1 VKGLATA
8 ALTRRGLGARGGGD
22 GRAPIPA
29 DAPAQAGIVH
39 LGLGSFHRAHQALYT
54 ARALQRED
62 GPWGIVG
69 VASRSRRITDA
80 MRAQDGLYSVLELG
94 GDGSAPLVVGVHTEL
109 LVATGEPLAVVNR
122 LADRATRIATLTVT
136 ENGYTARSSTGALD
150 TGLAQVRADLAGA
163 PPSTTIGLLAR
174 GLQQRWRGHGEPM
187 AIVSCDNVGRNGEH
201 TRALVLEFVGL
212 LPEPD
217 AAELRGWIERSLGFP
232 STMVDRIVPAT
243 CDEHRARA
251 DELLGLHDAALVV
264 AEPFSMWVLED
275 RFPAGRPR
283 WEVAGAI
290 FSDEVE
296 RYEQLKLRLLN
307 ATHSLIAYLGLLAGA
322 RSIAQAIARPE
333 IRAAAEH
340 VVHAELRP
348 TLDAPAQ
355 VDVAGY
361 ADELFARFAN
371 RAIDHRAC
379 QVASDGSAKLAVRIS
394 AAVLRHTARGS
405 VPRGLALTVAAYIRC
420 LATPGAYDAAGLGA
434 IADPQ
439 RERLEDLGAQARD
452 SRELVEA
459 VFELGIF
466 APAVAEAS
474 AFVAAVAELHAVLVA
489 HGHRAAI
496 DAAIR

>member
-1 VKGLATA
+1 VKVTA
-8 ALTRRGLGARGGGD
+8 PVRLSRRCLGGRGSRVPTPGQT
-22 GRAPIPA
+22 
-29 DAPAQAGIVH
+29 PAQAGIVH

-54 ARALQRED
+54 ARALEREP

-69 VASRSRRITDA
+69 VARRSRRITDA
-80 MRAQDGLYSVLELG
+80 MRDQDGLYSVLELG
-94 GDGSAPLVVGVHTEL
+94 GAQLAPLVVGVHTEL
-109 LVATGEPLAVVNR
+109 LVAADEPLAVVDR
-122 LADRATRIATLTVT
+122 LADAGTRIATLTVT
-136 ENGYTARSSTGALD
+136 EQGYTACAATGALD
-150 TGLAQVRADLAGA
+150 SELPQVRADLAGG

-174 GLQQRWRGHGEPM
+174 GLQRRWRGHGEPM
-187 AIVSCDNVGRNGEH
+187 AIVSCDNVARNGEH

-212 LPEPD
+212 LPEPE
-217 AAELRGWIERSLGFP
+217 AAQLHTWIERSIGFP

-243 CDEHRARA
+243 SSEHRARA
-251 DELLGLHDAALVV
+251 DELLGLHDAAPVA

-283 WEVAGAI
+283 WESAGAI
-290 FSDEVE
+290 FSDEVQ

-322 RSIAQAIARPE
+322 RSIAQAIALAE

-340 VVHAELRP
+340 LIHAELRP

-355 VDVAGY
+355 VDVPRY
-361 ADELFARFAN
+361 VEQLFARFAN
-371 RAIDHRAC
+371 PAIDHRAC
-379 QVASDGSAKLAVRIS
+379 QVASDGSAKLAVRIT
-394 AAVLRHTARGS
+394 AAVLQHTARCT

-420 LATPGAYDAAGLGA
+420 LATPGAYDADALGA
-434 IADPQ
+434 IVDPQ
-439 RERLEDLGAQARD
+439 RGRLEELGRRARD

-466 APAVAEAS
+466 APALARAA
-474 AFVAAVAELHAVLVA
+474 AFVEAVAELHAVLVA

-496 DAAIR
+496 TAALG